1 MILLRMMV
9 VVMSAKEMSMLS
21 MITILMMIVIR
32 FMRVIKTSMIYI

>member
-9 VVMSAKEMSMLS
+9 AVMSAKKMSMLS

-32 FMRVIKTSMIYI
+32 FMRVIKT